1 LQQALFFRFSLEI
14 RDGTIQSFAT
24 TATTR
29 PASLYN
35 PRCFSVRKRSGF
47 FVQRKML
54 IMNRLLHI
62 WIHFSATKNI
72 RSFVASRNWV
82 GGGGFSGLEEGQAS
96 GFSVKV
102 TRGI

>member
-1 LQQALFFRFSLEI
+1 
-14 RDGTIQSFAT
+14 
-24 TATTR
+24 
-29 PASLYN
+29 
-35 PRCFSVRKRSGF
+35 
-47 FVQRKML
+47 M
-54 IMNRLLHI
+54 

-82 GGGGFSGLEEGQAS
+82 GGGGFSVGAIWEEEGQAS